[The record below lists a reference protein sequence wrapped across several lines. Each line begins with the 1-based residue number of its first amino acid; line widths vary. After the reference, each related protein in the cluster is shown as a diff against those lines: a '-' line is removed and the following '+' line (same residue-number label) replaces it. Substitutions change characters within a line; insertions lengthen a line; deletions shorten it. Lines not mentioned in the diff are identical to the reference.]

1 MQPSYRYL
9 SPLILPISVDSA
21 MSENTQAIK
30 NLFTALYKEC
40 SSQPPFC
47 DSQLNESEQNFIN
60 NLEQLANHQLDDETF
75 YEKGQ
80 QLIES
85 IIANYPAITPILN
98 RDILWLL
105 GGNCMHYLGDDEI
118 NDFQRIDELIY
129 EAKNSGQKLS
139 FAEAKTQ
146 VLKLH

>member
-1 MQPSYRYL
+1 ML
-9 SPLILPISVDSA
+9 
-21 MSENTQAIK
+21 ENTQTIK
-30 NLFTALYKEC
+30 NLFTALYKVC

-47 DSQLNESEQNFIN
+47 QSQLSEGEQDFIN
-60 NLEQLANHQLDDETF
+60 NLEQLANHPLDSETF

-80 QLIES
+80 KLIEC
-85 IIANYPAITPILN
+85 IIANYPTIAPALN

-129 EAKNSGQKLS
+129 EAKNNGKDLS
-139 FAEAKTQ
+139 FTDAKTA
-146 VLKLH
+146 VLRLH